1 MQFQLDHCNYLL
13 YSIPKYQRDKLQ
25 LIQNTATHLVMG
37 LKRSDHVRPIL
48 KNLHWLPVE
57 ERIEFQNFL
66 ITYKTI
72 YGQTADYLK
81 PLIEMYQPSQ
91 TLRSVSRS
99 LFCPQKAKTENY
111 GCRAFSFLAPKLWIA
126 EDIKNAKAVICFKNK
141 LKAFLF

>member
-1 MQFQLDHCNYLL
+1 
-13 YSIPKYQRDKLQ
+13 
-25 LIQNTATHLVMG
+25 MG

-57 ERIEFQNFL
+57 ERIEFKNFL
-66 ITYKTI
+66 ITYKTV

-81 PLIEMYQPSQ
+81 PLTEMYQPSQ

-111 GCRAFSFLAPKLWIA
+111 GCRAFSFLAPKLWIP